1 MKNFDFH
8 SLIRG
13 YRALCLLFVLFVSS
27 PLDVKPAVCAEP
39 PNVLLICIDD
49 LRPELNCYGVDYIQS
64 PNIDRLA
71 NESGMFVRHYVQAP
85 TCGASRY
92 AMLTGRYGG
101 DSNEALFQRAARITA
116 GKKET
121 PSMPEW
127 FRQQGYRTVSVGK
140 VSHHPGGL
148 GGADWN
154 DEAIVEMPQAW
165 DEQICPSGD
174 WQHPRGFMHGLAHGE
189 IRTQANEMDLF
200 QSTAGSD
207 DIYPDGLTTNEA
219 LRQLG
224 NLTTDTQQP
233 FFLAVG
239 ILRPHLPFGAPA
251 KYMLPY
257 RDVTLPPIA
266 HPEKPSGRTT
276 WHHSGEFMKYQR
288 WGHDPNLDTQFA
300 GEVRRH
306 YAACVTYADAQVG
319 RILEQLEAVG
329 AKDNTIVVLWGD
341 HGWHLGEHAIWGK
354 HALFEESLRSPLL
367 IHVPGSPPDSVKS
380 FDTIVESVDIFPTLC
395 ELAGLVMPGFV
406 QGESLAGILRGGPA
420 TEQTAISYFK
430 QARSLRTDRY
440 RFIVHRDGH
449 RELYDHAQQPGET
462 ENIAQE
468 SSELCDELQRSL
480 DERCPDTK
488 R

>member
-1 MKNFDFH
+1 MKNFKFH
-8 SLIRG
+8 SLIRR
-13 YRALCLLFVLFVSS
+13 YSALYLLFVLVVFSQWDVS
-27 PLDVKPAVCAEP
+27 PAVCAER

-49 LRPELNCYGVDYIQS
+49 LRPELHCYGADYIQS
-64 PNIDRLA
+64 LNIDRLA

-92 AMLTGRYGG
+92 AMLTGCYGG
-101 DSNEALFQRAARITA
+101 DSNEALFQRATRIAT

-148 GGADWN
+148 GGVDWN

-189 IRTQANEMDLF
+189 IRIQAKDMALF
-200 QSTAGSD
+200 QSTAGGD
-207 DIYPDGLTTNEA
+207 DIYPDGMTTNEA
-219 LRQLG
+219 LQQLRR
-224 NLTTDTQQP
+224 LTTDTQQP

-251 KYMLPY
+251 KYMQPY
-257 RDVTLPPIA
+257 RDATLPLIA

-276 WHHSGEFMKYQR
+276 WHNSGEFMMYQR
-288 WGHDPNLDTQFA
+288 WGHDPNHDAQFA
-300 GEVRRH
+300 SEVRKH
-306 YAACVTYADAQVG
+306 YAACVSYADAQVG
-319 RILEQLEAVG
+319 RILEQLDAVG

-367 IHVPGSPPDSVKS
+367 IRVPGSPPASVMKS
-380 FDTIVESVDIFPTLC
+380 DTIVESVDIFPTIC
-395 ELAGLVMPGFV
+395 ELSGLAQPDFV
-406 QGESLAGILRGGPA
+406 QGESLVGILRGEPA
-420 TEQTAISYFK
+420 TKQLAVSYFK
-430 QARSLRTDRY
+430 QTRSLRTDRY
-440 RFIVHRDGH
+440 RLIVHRDGY

-462 ENIAQE
+462 ENIAQQFP
-468 SSELCDELQRSL
+468 ELCDELQHSL